1 MSATVT
7 VIGNLAGDPELR
19 FTKDGKAVAT
29 FTVLTS
35 TSKKTDS
42 GWESTD
48 VTAWRVSAWDKLAE
62 NVAESI
68 AKGSPVVVVGKASW
82 KEWETKDGNKGG
94 AMQIQAYNVAVD
106 LKRDPVS
113 INKGAGRSQVSEQ
126 VDPWG
131 TPAPTEEFPF

>member
-1 MSATVT
+1 MSANVT

-19 FTKDGKAVAT
+19 FTKEGKAVAT

-48 VTAWRVSAWDKLAE
+48 VTAWRVSAWDKLGE
-62 NVAESI
+62 NVAESLT
-68 AKGSPVVVVGKASW
+68 KGSPVVVYGKASW
-82 KEWETKDGNKGG
+82 KEWENKDGNKGG

-113 INKGAGRSQVSEQ
+113 INKGSGSNRSKE
-126 VDPWG
+126 VDPWA
-131 TPAPTEEFPF
+131 TPTPSEEFPF